1 MVPENSPLFKWENKK
16 WTIKAVAQRD
26 FQAEIIKKE
35 KIFLSQDQVLG
46 LFTDVYYLK
55 IPGTDGL
62 GYFPKITFKKGKD
75 GKIIPGVDQIDSLMF
90 LGTIIFVLGLLALAG
105 YFRLESEKKKYL
117 LPAALVFFV
126 WGFAAWYIG
135 FISDFIIA
143 PSDDIAFFNIA
154 KTILAGDFT
163 SVKYVY
169 PIGFPLLCIPFILL
183 FHLQNWTDFM
193 LIYMNYQTFVLIPCL
208 FLILY
213 RFFNVKMGCSR
224 IQSFCILCLWLIL
237 LSCYL
242 PISFLPSSDTPLY
255 IPETYFNNACFSIP
269 ERYSFLFI
277 KCTLL
282 GRNAMSDYT
291 AFFLLV
297 VLLYF
302 SMKKSQSLI
311 RFFVLSMGFGFLCL
325 VRLNYIFFA
334 PLLAFVFYDSFSEL
348 WKDKR
353 YYLYA
358 ALCGTAG
365 FMIFFI
371 CQFVINKI
379 QFGSPFVWPYS
390 LHKYRPDRGF
400 VWTVVPYGFKFLCQN
415 NYIYIIFGLS
425 SLLFIPDRKNR
436 AILTLW
442 IIPMLLFFCGY
453 PFVFHSSVRF
463 ILALYPPLVAA
474 MVMNPAW
481 KASWPVRIKAALIV
495 FSSCVLCKSNLFFIH
510 YQPWNL
516 GKYGISNTVFI
527 ISQCVICLFCCAVI
541 FSFRKELKTD
551 YANTIR
557 HVRFL
562 ILFTAVFFIGSACI
576 YFAGLLVLVAFVYG
590 LRDTWAVIKEIN
602 VRKEFPLPGKLLKD

>member
-1 MVPENSPLFKWENKK
+1 MTAIKNILLACLFLVWFFPVQASETIMVPDNSPLFKWENQK
-16 WTIKAVAQRD
+16 WTIKAVAQRG

-35 KIFLSQDQVLG
+35 KIFLSHDRVIG

-62 GYFPKITFKKGKD
+62 SYFPKITFKKGKD
-75 GKIIPGVDQIDSLMF
+75 GKIIHEAEQIDSLMF
-90 LGTIIFVLGLLALAG
+90 LGTIIFLLGLLALAG
-105 YFRLESEKKKYL
+105 YFRLESEKKNYL
-117 LPAALVFFV
+117 LPTALVFFA

-135 FISDFIIA
+135 FISDLIVA

-169 PIGFPLLCIPFILL
+169 PVGFPLLCIPFILL
-183 FHLQNWTDFM
+183 FNLQNWIDFM
-193 LIYMNYQTFVLIPCL
+193 LVFMNYQTFVLIPGM

-213 RFFNVKMGCSR
+213 RFFYAKMGFSR
-224 IQSFCILCLWLIL
+224 IQSFCILFLWLIL

-255 IPETYFNNACFSIP
+255 IPETYLNNACFSLP
-269 ERYSFLFI
+269 ERHSFLFV

-291 AFFLLV
+291 AALLLA

-311 RFFVLSMGFGFLCL
+311 RFFVLSMVFGFLCL

-334 PLLAFVFYDSFSEL
+334 PLLALVFYDSFSEL
-348 WKDKR
+348 WKMKR
-353 YYLYA
+353 NYLYA

-371 CQFVINKI
+371 CQCVINKI
-379 QFGSPFVWPYS
+379 QLGSPFVWPYS
-390 LHKYRPDRGF
+390 LHEYRPDRGF
-400 VWTVVPYGFKFLCQN
+400 VWNVVPYGFKFLCQN
-415 NYIYIIFGLS
+415 NYIYIVLGLS
-425 SLLFIPDRKNR
+425 SLLFIPDRKTR

-442 IIPMLLFFCGY
+442 SLPMLLFFCGY

-463 ILALYPPLVAA
+463 IFALYPPLLAA
-474 MVMNPAW
+474 MVMNPVW
-481 KASWPVRIKAALIV
+481 KASWSVRLKAALVVI
-495 FSSCVLCKSNLFFIH
+495 SSCVLCKSNLFFI
-510 YQPWNL
+510 YIQPWNL
-516 GKYGISNTVFI
+516 GKYGIPNRVFI

-541 FSFRKELKTD
+541 FSMRKELKTD

-562 ILFTAVFFIGSACI
+562 ILFTAVPLS
-576 YFAGLLVLVAFVYG
+576 
-590 LRDTWAVIKEIN
+590 RIN
-602 VRKEFPLPGKLLKD
+602 MEALQVHSVGPYSL